1 MNLSEAEL
9 WQKQNNLNLKY
20 INLTKLDNWRKNN
33 LTKFLLIE
41 IPKDWNGECGG
52 FANQM
57 WRFAVIY
64 VWGLQLGRYP
74 GIFNNSAWTCD
85 SLNLPNEI
93 EETFP
98 VVHKIFIY
106 FKPNQIENNTKYQIN
121 YDLNEMIKS
130 KEKYLRILPPPQIHK
145 LFKDFRNQI
154 KELFSFSN
162 KVRTIVD
169 KYISEIFR

>member
-52 FANQM
+52 FANQ
-57 WRFAVIY
+57 
-64 VWGLQLGRYP
+64 
-74 GIFNNSAWTCD
+74 
-85 SLNLPNEI
+85 
-93 EETFP
+93 
-98 VVHKIFIY
+98 
-106 FKPNQIENNTKYQIN
+106 PNQIENNTKYQIN